1 MGTEVTKRPGGRG
14 QTKIGALVGDDSGQ
28 DRSRPPIVLLHGL
41 TFDRRTWRPVVDA
54 FRELDPE
61 RQVINLDLPG
71 HGESGGPAPPP
82 PPPPPRAPPPP
93 PPHDPP
99 CVAELIH
106 DALLDVGADRP
117 VMVGHSMSGAL
128 VSLYAGTYPAA
139 GVVNVDQPPL
149 IAPFAGLVKS
159 IEPQLRGP
167 AFADMWSMFFR
178 SFNTELLPPAARQLV
193 ETTCNPRQDVVL
205 GYWAMILERPVE
217 EITAMMEESV
227 QRLERSR
234 VPYVLVA
241 GHQLPDP
248 VMQWMQERLPH
259 ADITV
264 WDGSGH
270 FPHLA
275 HPDRFA
281 LLLNST
287 ADWSVRGN

>member
-1 MGTEVTKRPGGRG
+1 MDTEVTKRPAGRG
-14 QTKIGALVGDDSGQ
+14 HTKIGALVGDDTGQ

-61 RQVINLDLPG
+61 RRVINLDLPG
-71 HGESGGPAPPP
+71 HGESPAH
-82 PPPPPRAPPPP
+82 
-93 PPHDPP
+93 PPHDLPL
-99 CVAELIH
+99 VAELIH

-117 VMVGHSMSGAL
+117 LMVGHSMSGAL
-128 VSLYAGTYPAA
+128 VSLYASTYPAA

-149 IAPFAGLVKS
+149 IAPFAELVKS

-167 AFADMWSMFFR
+167 AFADVWSMFFR

-193 ETTCNPRQDVVL
+193 EATCNPRQDVVL

-217 EITAMMEESV
+217 EITAMIEESV
-227 QRLERSR
+227 QRLERGR

-248 VMQWMQERLPH
+248 VTQWMQERLPH

-281 LLLNST
+281 LVRNSP
-287 ADWSVRGN
+287 ADWSFRGN

>member
-1 MGTEVTKRPGGRG
+1 MDTDVTNRPVERR
-14 QTKIGALVGDDSGQ
+14 QTRIGALVGDDTGE
-28 DRSRPPIVLLHGL
+28 DRNRPPIVLLHGL
-41 TFDRRTWRPVVDA
+41 TFDRRTWGPVVDA
-54 FRELDPE
+54 FRARDQE
-61 RQVINLDLPG
+61 RRVIIVDLPG
-71 HGESGGPAPPP
+71 HGESPPY
-82 PPPPPRAPPPP
+82 
-93 PPHDPP
+93 PPHDLPL
-99 CVAELIH
+99 VAELIH

-117 VMVGHSMSGAL
+117 VMVGHSISGAL
-128 VSLYAGTYPAA
+128 VSLYASTYPAA

-149 IAPFAGLVKS
+149 IAPFAELVKS

-193 ETTCNPRQDVVL
+193 EATCNPRQDVVL

-217 EITAMMEESV
+217 EITAMIEESC
-227 QRLERSR
+227 QRLERDG

-248 VMQWMQERLPH
+248 VTQWLHERLSP
-259 ADITV
+259 ADITT

-281 LLLNST
+281 DLLDST
-287 ADWSVRGN
+287 ADWSAGEGLRAKS